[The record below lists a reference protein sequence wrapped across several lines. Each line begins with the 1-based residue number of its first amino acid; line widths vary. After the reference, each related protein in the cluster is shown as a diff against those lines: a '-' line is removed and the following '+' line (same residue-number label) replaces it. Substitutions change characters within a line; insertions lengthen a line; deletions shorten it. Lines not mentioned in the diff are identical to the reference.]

1 MNGLLHRPLRPKLAL
16 LVVAALSVVRF
27 DQGTSAQTKFSYSRG
42 QSISPAYEGWW
53 PNDDGSF
60 TMFFGYMNSNWEEEF
75 DVPVGPDN
83 HIDPGG
89 PDQGQPT
96 HFYPRRNMFLF
107 TIRVPK
113 DFGDRELVWTLVTH
127 AKTERAF
134 ASLKPDYLL
143 NKQTIATE
151 VGANMSGLGD
161 ELLTNEF
168 PVLTVE
174 GADQRSARVGEPLTL
189 VARVTDDGIPSGA
202 RQTRAPAR
210 GSPEGRGA
218 TSVDAGRARLNY
230 RPPTQTVPATPNGV
244 WLSWIAY
251 RGVRRVTFSPLQLKT
266 WQYTRTYGNSPWSP
280 PYIMPAAPADGKWVV
295 QAIFDEPG
303 TYVLR
308 AIAGDGALFTGQN
321 VTVSVTR

>member
-1 MNGLLHRPLRPKLAL
+1 MSRFLSSVPRRL
-16 LVVAALSVVRF
+16 LVVIAAIAVLLFHQEGR
-27 DQGTSAQTKFSYSRG
+27 AQTKYSYSRG

-83 HIDPGG
+83 HIEPGG

-107 TIRVPK
+107 TIRVPA
-113 DFGDRELVWTLVTH
+113 DFGNKELVWTLVTH

-134 ASLKPDYLL
+134 ASLNADYLL

-161 ELLTNEF
+161 ELLQNAF
-168 PVLTVE
+168 PVLSVE
-174 GADQRSARVGEPLTL
+174 GDSRRSARAGEPLTL
-189 VARVTDDGIPSGA
+189 VARVTDDGIPSGT

-210 GSPEGRGA
+210 GNPAGRGA
-218 TSVDAGRARLNY
+218 SAADQGRPRLNY
-230 RPPTQTVPATPNGV
+230 RPPSQTVPATPNGV
-244 WLSWIAY
+244 WLSWIVY
-251 RGVRRVTFSPLQLKT
+251 RGERRVTFTPVQLKT
-266 WQYTRTYGNSPWSP
+266 WQDTRTYANSPWSP
-280 PYIMPAAPADGKWVV
+280 PYIMPTAPADGKWVA

-308 AIAGDGALFTGQN
+308 AIASDGALFTGQN

>member
-1 MNGLLHRPLRPKLAL
+1 VLLSVLLLHPG
-16 LVVAALSVVRF
+16 S
-27 DQGTSAQTKFSYSRG
+27 SAQTRYSYSRG
-42 QSISPAYEGWW
+42 QSVSPAYEGWW

-75 DVPVGPDN
+75 DLPVGPDN
-83 HIDPGG
+83 QIEPGG

-113 DFGDRELVWTLVTH
+113 DFGDKELVWTLVTH
-127 AKTERAF
+127 AKTERAY

-151 VGANMSGLGD
+151 VGANMAGLGD
-161 ELLTNEF
+161 ELLGNEF

-174 GADQRSARVGEPLTL
+174 GDKRRSSKVGQPLTL
-189 VARVTDDGIPSGA
+189 AARVTDDGIPSGT

-210 GSPEGRGA
+210 GSAPEARGNSGDQA
-218 TSVDAGRARLNY
+218 RARLNY
-230 RPPTQTVPATPNGV
+230 RPPTQTVPATPNRL
-244 WLSWIAY
+244 WLSWIVY
-251 RGVRRVTFSPLQLKT
+251 RGARRVTFMPQQMKT
-266 WQYTRTYGNSPWSP
+266 WQDTRTYANSPWSP
-280 PYIMPAAPADGKWVV
+280 PYIMPPAPPDGKWVA
-295 QAIFDEPG
+295 QALFDEPG

-308 AIAGDGALFTGQN
+308 AVASDGALFAGEN